1 MDASLNSYSPPLPH
15 SITLP
20 SHQALLAKFTVK
32 DGRRIL
38 KVLLLGRLHQ
48 MFCDLFENKFRDS
61 DSHTSTECYAMES
74 KIIQFLISGIVES
87 GDYTLEG
94 IAYYTRIPFDVIMDA
109 ACGKNSE
116 FSITPWA
123 KIVDLY
129 IQVNPEVTQVLFD
142 KLVEMREKNNGNV
155 SALLNEQ

>member
-1 MDASLNSYSPPLPH
+1 MEANLNSYSPPLPH
-15 SITLP
+15 TPALP

-48 MFCDLFENKFRDS
+48 LFCDLFENRFKDL
-61 DSHTSTECYAMES
+61 DSHISTECYAMES

-94 IAYYTRIPFDVIMDA
+94 IAYYTRIPFDIILDA

-142 KLVEMREKNNGNV
+142 KLQEIREKNNGSV
-155 SALLNEQ
+155 SVLLNEQ